1 MTLIKSYLDLE
12 VYNLSFEVAMK
23 IFRLTKDFPHDEKY
37 ALIDQIRRSSRSV
50 CANIS
55 CPV

>member
-23 IFRLTKDFPHDEKY
+23 IFRLTKNFPHDEKY